1 MVGLVKKPTTVNL
14 DYDAFKRARESGMNV
29 SGELNECL
37 HELTQGRR
45 TPVAIRLQ
53 QLLRENL
60 KLKDEIF
67 DLKGELERLKQANR
81 ERPGPGTRQPAG
93 LKGTPAI
100 HSTGLPRPGPRQE

>member
-14 DYDAFKRARESGMNV
+14 DYDTFKLARESGMNV
-29 SGELNECL
+29 SGELNEAL
-37 HELTQGRR
+37 HQLVGGRR

-81 ERPGPGTRQPAG
+81 ERAGRGPRKSAG
-93 LKGTPAI
+93 PEGTPAI
-100 HSTGLPRPGPRQE
+100 PLTRLPRPAPRQV